1 MLLTLDSDQF
11 RRAAERYEKGLRQ
24 APFAIARA
32 LNDSAEAAR
41 QEIITSAWPSA
52 VKVKN
57 QKFISAALTTK
68 GERAT
73 KGKLQVTLYDRIG
86 RVPLTRLEEGGTKQ
100 AKGGVIAVPTRAVR
114 RGSNGAVVR
123 GQKPRALDPKKV
135 VKKGN
140 LLFVRVGRGKHEKLK
155 LLYKLQPSANVKA
168 MVPFHRVFNTVVRRE
183 MRANFDRRLLE
194 ALATAR

>member
-1 MLLTLDSDQF
+1 MLTLDAQEF
-11 RRAAERYEKGLRQ
+11 RRSAERFEKGLKQ
-24 APFAIARA
+24 APFAVARA
-32 LNDSAEAAR
+32 LNDSADAGRE
-41 QEIITSAWPSA
+41 EIITSAWPSA

-57 QKFISAALTTK
+57 QRFISAALTTK

-73 KGKLQVTLYDRIG
+73 KGHLQVTLYDRIG
-86 RVPLTRLEEGGTKQ
+86 RVPLTRLEQGGTKQ
-100 AKGGVIAVPTRAVR
+100 ARSGTIAVPTRAVR

-140 LLFVRVGRGKHEKLK
+140 LIFIRVGRGKHEKLK

-168 MVPFHRVFNTVVRRE
+168 MVPFHQVFDTVVRRE

-194 ALATAR
+194 ALRTAK